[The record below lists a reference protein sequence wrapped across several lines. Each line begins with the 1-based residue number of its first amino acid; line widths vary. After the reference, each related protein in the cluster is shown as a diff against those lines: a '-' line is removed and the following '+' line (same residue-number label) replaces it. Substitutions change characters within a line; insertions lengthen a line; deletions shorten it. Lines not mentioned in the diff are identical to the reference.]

1 MPALR
6 VPMISAIVLAAGQ
19 ATRFGRCKQLMPVGG
34 KALLDRVLDNL
45 RASKIDDVVVVLGAH
60 AEEIRERISFDGA
73 RVVMNPD
80 YAQGMSTSIQ
90 AGLRAL
96 PESAEAAMIVL
107 ADQPFV
113 MPRTLDRL
121 ADEYRRVRPKVLV
134 PTYDDARGNPVIV
147 SRSLFGEMMN
157 IRGDIGCRAIFGGHE
172 VMTLPVDDR
181 GVTMDIDTMEDL
193 ETTPY
198 VVATVVRAERPTSAK
213 AGDKA
218 IIAPDGTLTGW
229 IGGSCAHDI
238 VVRNALEA
246 LREGTPRFLSLSS
259 TTPGPRREGATEV
272 PMQCY
277 SGGALDIFIDP
288 QLPRPRIVVVG
299 SEPVARALTRLAAV
313 MQFQVTAVEE
323 ARLPS
328 LPEGETSIV
337 IATHGRYDEEAIEQA
352 VKTDASYIALVASR
366 KRAGTMLEILRQR
379 GVDVDRVKAPAGLD
393 IGAKTAEE
401 IALSILAEIVQ
412 QRRAAKAYDPPVPSE
427 PQADA
432 EAIDPICGMTV
443 SIEEARH
450 SSEHDGRRFYF
461 CCAHCQR
468 TFEQDPHR
476 YAHVA

>member
-1 MPALR
+1 
-6 VPMISAIVLAAGQ
+6 MISAIVLAAGQ
-19 ATRFGRCKQLMPVGG
+19 ATRFGRCKQLVTVGG
-34 KALLDRVLDNL
+34 KALLDRALGNL
-45 RASKIDDVVVVLGAH
+45 RASKIDDIVVVLGAH
-60 AEEIRERISFDGA
+60 AEEIRGQISFDGV

-80 YAQGMSTSIQ
+80 YAEGMSTSIQ

-107 ADQPFV
+107 GDQPFV
-113 MPRTLDRL
+113 TPRTLDL
-121 ADEYRRVRPKVLV
+121 LVDEFVRARPKAIV
-134 PTYDDARGNPVIV
+134 PTYDGARGNPVIV
-147 SRSLFGEMMN
+147 SRALFGEMMN
-157 IRGDIGCRAIFGGHE
+157 IRGDVGCRAVFGGHD

-193 ETTPY
+193 EMTPY

-218 IIAPDGTLTGW
+218 IIAVDGTLTGW
-229 IGGSCAHDI
+229 IGGSCSHDI

-246 LREGTPRFLSLSS
+246 LREGKPRFLSLSA

-272 PMQCY
+272 SMQCY

-288 QLPRPRIVVVG
+288 QLPKPKIVVVG
-299 SEPVARALTRLAAV
+299 SEPVARALARLAEV
-313 MQFQVTAVEE
+313 MQFQVTAVDEP
-323 ARLPS
+323 RLPAFS
-328 LPEGETSIV
+328 EGDTSIV

-352 VKTDASYIALVASR
+352 VRTNASYIALVASR
-366 KRAGTMLEILRQR
+366 KRAGAILEILRQR
-379 GVDVDRVKAPAGLD
+379 GIDVDRVKAPAGLD

-412 QRRAAKAYDPPVPSE
+412 QRRMAKMEATE
-427 PQADA
+427 PDMEA

-443 SIEEARH
+443 TIKGARH
-450 SSEHDGRRFYF
+450 SLEHEGRRFYF
-461 CCAHCQR
+461 CGAHCQR